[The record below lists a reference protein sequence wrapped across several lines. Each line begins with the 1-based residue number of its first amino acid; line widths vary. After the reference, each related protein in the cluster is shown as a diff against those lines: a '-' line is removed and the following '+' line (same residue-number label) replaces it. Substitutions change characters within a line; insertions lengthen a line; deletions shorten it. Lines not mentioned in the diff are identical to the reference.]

1 MQIKALAC
9 ELPHQN
15 GLPLSRYSG
24 RDLVREVAR
33 RGLVAKHQ
41 RPYPLALA
49 G

>member
-1 MQIKALAC
+1 MQVKALAC
-9 ELPHQN
+9 ELPHQH

-24 RDLVREVAR
+24 RDLAREVTR

-41 RPYPLALA
+41 RTHHLALA

>member
-1 MQIKALAC
+1 MAG
-9 ELPHQN
+9 ELPFQH
-15 GLPLSRYSG
+15 GLPLSCYSG